1 MEYKVSDK
9 VRNALAALTKDP
21 AVLQALKYTEEDQ
34 EEIIQRQIELTLIP
48 APTFHEEKKAQR
60 LLEMF
65 KEEGLE
71 DCHID
76 EYGNAVGIR
85 KGTGNGKN
93 VIVEGHMDTVFPL
106 ETELNLRRE
115 NGWIYCPGINDDTRG
130 LAAVLSVVRALN
142 AAGIQTK
149 GDIQFVGT
157 VEEEGM
163 GQLGGM
169 RYYVNHHPEL
179 DASISIDGSGYQAVT
194 YQATGIQTY
203 EFNFYG
209 IGGHAAGA
217 FAKVANPLAAAG
229 RAMAKINE
237 LRVPEESHTTF
248 AVTGCFAG
256 SYSAIHAIVNK
267 ATLLLNFRSNSQEDL
282 EALRKEIFRCIEEA
296 CTEETERWGM
306 DKITYDYR
314 HVCDVNAGTQDDHA
328 PIVEGTMAIA
338 EYLGCEE
345 PKLGKGGATNCSRA
359 LEAGL
364 PAVCLGGGD
373 DYDSKCH
380 TLEEQFR
387 EAGAYKVCQSA
398 VLLTLLCA
406 GTEIAESIIE

>member
-9 VRNALAALTKDP
+9 VRNALDALTKDP

-65 KEEGLE
+65 KEEGLT

-76 EYGNAVGIR
+76 EYGNAIGIR
-85 KGTGNGKN
+85 KGTGKGKT
-93 VIVEGHMDTVFPL
+93 VLVEGHMDTVFPL

-130 LAAVLSVVRALN
+130 LAAVLSVIRALN

-169 RYYVNHHPEL
+169 RYYVTHHPEL

-203 EFNFYG
+203 EFNFHG

-256 SYSAIHAIVNK
+256 SYSAIHAIV
-267 ATLLLNFRSNSQEDL
+267 
-282 EALRKEIFRCIEEA
+282 
-296 CTEETERWGM
+296 
-306 DKITYDYR
+306 KIGR
-314 HVCDVNAGTQDDHA
+314 AHV
-328 PIVEGTMAIA
+328 
-338 EYLGCEE
+338 
-345 PKLGKGGATNCSRA
+345 
-359 LEAGL
+359 
-364 PAVCLGGGD
+364 
-373 DYDSKCH
+373 
-380 TLEEQFR
+380 
-387 EAGAYKVCQSA
+387 
-398 VLLTLLCA
+398 
-406 GTEIAESIIE
+406 